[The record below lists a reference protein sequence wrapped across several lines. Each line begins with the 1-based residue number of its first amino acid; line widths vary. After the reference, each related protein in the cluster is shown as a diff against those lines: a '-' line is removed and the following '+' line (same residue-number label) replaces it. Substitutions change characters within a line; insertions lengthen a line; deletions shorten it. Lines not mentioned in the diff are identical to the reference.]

1 MRVHKKINS
10 ENQAALLSRAAP
22 SLELEKKEKETKR
35 ARFSSNKDKGL
46 NSPGTRQAESVMN
59 FTAARCLLIGVIGV
73 LVLQDSEAAPFST
86 TVVKTRLGPVRGF
99 RELAVNNQ
107 SYWSFRG
114 IPYAKPPIGKLRFAK
129 PEPLPYSENVIDAT
143 RFRASCPQA
152 SMFLAQSETASEDCL
167 FLNVYTKDPAS
178 KMKKVLVWI
187 HGGAFLVGSSFLY
200 NPGSIV
206 TSEDIIV
213 VTVNYRL
220 GILGFLSTEDDTSP
234 GNYGLW
240 DQILAIKWVKRNIA
254 AFGGDPNDIT
264 IAGESAGGA
273 SVSIL
278 SISPVSKNLFTKV
291 YSHSGFATS
300 LFADYKNPKSDVIT
314 LSKKLGCYQR
324 SSSSQDIIECLRNK
338 PAASLIAELDLYK
351 TSYVPRVD
359 GELLP
364 KLPMNLLTDQKYLH
378 DIGFYD
384 RDYFVALN
392 NNENSVTGQRYYLA
406 KETFY
411 SQPNRTREQKDALWK
426 QFVVTENVAD
436 RLKIENPNPNL
447 VDYVSNWY
455 EDRFVG
461 QTGYPLLLTD
471 VNFII
476 PAYDILNAASQN
488 PLTRVWFL
496 YFNYYPSYMRGSE
509 RGMVHALDIAY
520 WFDVS
525 LLSMNAFINA
535 GAVDNFSDTDKELK
549 KVYTS
554 IVADFVQGQVNT
566 NRWPQYEPDEGY
578 YLEFNSHPLVMKQ
591 FARDKQNFWRS
602 ELPQKLSMISSR
614 CS

>member
-1 MRVHKKINS
+1 
-10 ENQAALLSRAAP
+10 
-22 SLELEKKEKETKR
+22 
-35 ARFSSNKDKGL
+35 
-46 NSPGTRQAESVMN
+46 MN
-59 FTAARCLLIGVIGV
+59 FTAARCLLIGVICV
-73 LVLQDSEAAPFST
+73 MVLQVSEAAPFST
-86 TVVKTRLGPVRGF
+86 TVVKTRLGPVRGL

-143 RFRASCPQA
+143 RLRASCMQGN
-152 SMFLAQSETASEDCL
+152 MYLVQSETISEDCL
-167 FLNVYTKDPAS
+167 FLNVYTQDLGS

-187 HGGAFLVGSSFLY
+187 HGGGFIFGSAYTY
-200 NPGSIV
+200 NPGSFV

-220 GILGFLSTEDDTSP
+220 GILGFLSTEDNTSP

-278 SISPVSKNLFTKV
+278 SISPVTKNLFTKV

-314 LSKKLGCYQR
+314 LSKKLGCYQI

-338 PAASLIAELDLYK
+338 PAASLVADLDLLMLK
-351 TSYVPRVD
+351 TYVPRVD

-364 KLPMNLLTDQKYLH
+364 KLPTNLLKDQKYLH

-384 RDYFVALN
+384 RDYFAALN
-392 NNENSVTGQRYYLA
+392 NNENSVVGQVYYPA
-406 KETFY
+406 KEAFY
-411 SQPNRTREQKDALWK
+411 NQPNGTREQKDALWK

-436 RLKIENPNPNL
+436 RLKIENPNPKL
-447 VDYVSNWY
+447 VDYVSSWY

-496 YFNYYPSYMRGSE
+496 YFNYYPSYLRGTE
-509 RGMVHALDIAY
+509 RGTIHALDFVY

-525 LLSMNAFINA
+525 LKVFESS

-549 KVYTS
+549 KVYSS
-554 IVADFVQGQVNT
+554 IVADFVRGQVNT

-614 CS
+614 CN